1 MVAYIARAILW
12 FIFAFIVFDTIKEF
26 NRLFALS
33 LNPYWA
39 IVPAAIV
46 YGFQEFMIKKW
57 NANESAVATSKTKIS
72 TIRKILYAIVWT
84 SVACIFLGIIVV
96 WVGVIYK
103 AIIRG

>member
-1 MVAYIARAILW
+1 MAPYIARAILSI
-12 FIFAFIVFDTIKEF
+12 IFAFILFDTIREF

-39 IVPAAIV
+39 IIPAVIV

-57 NANESAVATSKTKIS
+57 KADEGAVPTGKAKVSA
-72 TIRKILYAIVWT
+72 IRKILYVIIWI
-84 SVACIFLGIIVV
+84 SVVGIFLGIIIV
-96 WVGVIYK
+96 WAGVIYK